1 MLLTDLAPKRRG
13 DLLVPRPTTV
23 ATNTLT
29 PLGMNFG
36 RVVERLLLGVEL
48 CGLVAGEMGRFI
60 LHQDPQRHRCPISI
74 ASCVA
79 CVADHIVGGQR
90 AVLGLLHVALDVA
103 DQVGE
108 SGQRLPVELVPRN
121 EALGGA
127 PVTAGP
133 PALAETTAAA
143 ASEVCARAA
152 IWPSDSVLLII

>member
-13 DLLVPRPTTV
+13 DLVVPRPSTV

-60 LHQDPQRHRCPISI
+60 LHQDPQRLRCPVST
-74 ASCVA
+74 AS
-79 CVADHIVGGQR
+79 CVADHIVGGQG
-90 AVLGLLHVALDVA
+90 AVLGLLYVVRDVA
-103 DQVGE
+103 DQGGE